1 LADSAL
7 QPLGY
12 GLAGETA
19 PAMLATYGLHTL
31 FRWPVFQDLRSTEE
45 FTSREVLRSRAAL
58 A

>member
-1 LADSAL
+1 
-7 QPLGY
+7 
-12 GLAGETA
+12 
-19 PAMLATYGLHTL
+19 MLATYGLHTL